1 MNEEFA
7 RQQYEDVRFWT
18 ILALLACVFVYGEAY
33 FYTPEKFWTEVPF
46 LRIWTTGFTEKE
58 LWIFLYWAILV
69 TLGRVGNLPAQRER
83 LLLVAGGGCAVA
95 CFLFFFLWDGA
106 LLLRAAMYAAV
117 AFVLP
122 EMLFLLGFAIWAAGK
137 SMRQGNGTLLWVKT
151 MGLLL
156 VLAEILSAI
165 LAGMLYLEIHYI
177 HITLDPVLHYVDAVL
192 KLPYLTIMFGYD
204 HVPSWGKLIVSSVY
218 ALLYMYAFIFLGVL
232 WRYNK
237 MRTVH
242 GLRVNLVPLALAPLF
257 YLWIPGIGPAKFLLS
272 IEFSGQIPE
281 LFAFAPDWLQ
291 NPTPTPRN
299 AMPSFHFIGSFLL
312 FAMALVLRWRFW
324 TIANF
329 VFFAITAYATM
340 ALGEHY
346 LIDLI
351 VAAPLG
357 VLLAAALMRPRWCWP
372 VNTPLA
378 RCVWG
383 CGTLVLV
390 WMLLIRLLP
399 LTLLANRW
407 LTWLLTALSVLLAV
421 ATMALFTRQ
430 MWREAEPS
438 SQEQALQ
445 A

>member
-33 FYTPEKFWTEVPF
+33 FYTPEKFWTDTPF
-46 LRIWTTGFTEKE
+46 IRLWTVGLTEKYI
-58 LWIFLYWAILV
+58 WIFLSWAILV
-69 TLGRVGNLPAQRER
+69 VAGRVGNLPAQKEKR
-83 LLLVAGGGCAVA
+83 LLTAGSVLAVA
-95 CFLFFFLWDGA
+95 CFCFLFWKEGVPFLLSG
-106 LLLRAAMYAAV
+106 MYAALV
-117 AFVLP
+117 FVLP
-122 EMLFLLGFAIWAAGK
+122 ETLFVLWRAIWE
-137 SMRQGNGTLLWVKT
+137 SQQSIRQGNGLPIWVKT
-151 MGLLL
+151 AWLLL
-156 VLAEILSAI
+156 VLVEAFACLD
-165 LAGMLYLEIHYI
+165 GMLNLLIRHI

-192 KLPYLTIMFGYD
+192 GLPYLSIMLRYAQAPAWE
-204 HVPSWGKLIVSSVY
+204 HVIVGGVY
-218 ALLYMYAFIFLGVL
+218 GLLSMYVFIFLGIL
-232 WRYNK
+232 WRNDK

-242 GLRVNLVPLALAPLF
+242 GLRVDFVPLALAPLF

-272 IEFSGQIPE
+272 IEFSGHLPE

-299 AMPSFHFIGSFLL
+299 AMPSFHFIESFLL
-312 FAMALVLRWRFW
+312 FAMALALRWRFW

-329 VFFAITAYATM
+329 VFFAITAYATV

-383 CGTLVLV
+383 CGALVLV

-430 MWREAEPS
+430 MWQEADASRPA
-438 SQEQALQ
+438 QT
-445 A
+445 

>member
-33 FYTPEKFWTEVPF
+33 FYTPEKFWTGTPF
-46 LRIWTTGFTEKE
+46 IRIWTVGLTERYI
-58 LWIFLYWAILV
+58 WIFLSWAILLV
-69 TLGRVGNLPAQRER
+69 AGRVGNLPAQKEKQ
-83 LLLVAGGGCAVA
+83 LLAMGGVLAVVCF
-95 CFLFFFLWDGA
+95 CFLFWKKDMQFLSA
-106 LLLRAAMYAAV
+106 TEYSTLV
-117 AFVLP
+117 FVLP
-122 EMLFLLGFAIWAAGK
+122 ETLFVLGHAIRESGK
-137 SMRQGNGTLLWVKT
+137 SIRQGNGLPLWVKT
-151 MGLLL
+151 AGLLL
-156 VLAEILSAI
+156 VLVEAFGCLE
-165 LAGMLYLEIHYI
+165 GMLNLLIRHI

-192 KLPYLTIMFGYD
+192 GLPYLKIMHGYTQA
-204 HVPSWGKLIVSSVY
+204 PAWGRVIVSSVY
-218 ALLYMYAFIFLGVL
+218 ASLYLYVFIFLGIL

-242 GLRVNLVPLALAPLF
+242 GLRTDFVAVMLAPLF

-299 AMPSFHFIGSFLL
+299 AMPSFHFIESFLL

-329 VFFAITAYATM
+329 VFFAITVYATM

-430 MWREAEPS
+430 MWREADASRPA
-438 SQEQALQ
+438 QT
-445 A
+445 